1 MQEGQWEKARDH
13 FLRGTKTAP
22 SPPPLT
28 PLSLVTSAASDS
40 LPGLLLCYE
49 GLAELL
55 SFKGELASAK
65 SVYETG
71 FKSFRTLKLTPRFL
85 RQYALFEKR
94 SGSLQ
99 AASDLYRLAAQ
110 IEPCDPKTWL
120 QWGVVEKR
128 RKRYDI
134 AEECFIRGVAAAPTH
149 PHLWYAYGTM
159 QWKLGNIEGARA
171 TFKQATGLC
180 PRSPPLWME
189 WAIMEWTST
198 QGKGAEEARRIFK
211 QGSDPGKITT
221 PYQHPPLFQ
230 AWADMERANGSE
242 ERAEE
247 LLEQA
252 SFYSI
257 RKSKKAEQ

>member
-1 MQEGQWEKARDH
+1 M
-13 FLRGTKTAP
+13 AP
-22 SPPPLT
+22 P
-28 PLSLVTSAASDS
+28 TSSASSHLPSASSNS

-55 SFKGELASAK
+55 AFKGDISAAK
-65 SVYETG
+65 SVYESG

-85 RQYALFEKR
+85 RQYASFEKR

-120 QWGVVEKR
+120 QWGVVERR
-128 RKRYDI
+128 RKRYEM
-134 AEECFIRGVAAAPTH
+134 AEECFRRGVAAAPTH

-171 TFKQATGLC
+171 TFSQATGLC

-189 WAIMEWTST
+189 WAIMEWTSS
-198 QGKGAEEARRIFK
+198 QGKGAGEARRLF
-211 QGSDPGKITT
+211 QHGSDPSKITT

-230 AWADMERANGSE
+230 AWADMERADGNE
-242 ERAEE
+242 DKANK

-252 SFYSI
+252 TLFSI
-257 RKSKKAEQ
+257 RKSSKEERPR